1 MRMLEA
7 REDAPLARESGKDF
21 VRRHAAAQELDRDAL
36 VEEAVGALGE
46 EDLAHAAAPEPA
58 EHPVG
63 TDALRRRS
71 FVRDPRESVE
81 KAARD
86 GHGRRLEKA
95 AGFGVGREELANALG
110 EIAVGERGEAALS
123 FGRREL
129 DELLEERPD
138 LGPAPAPFTGR

>member
-1 MRMLEA
+1 MPPR
-7 REDAPLARESGKDF
+7 
-21 VRRHAAAQELDRDAL
+21 
-36 VEEAVGALGE
+36 
-46 EDLAHAAAPEPA
+46 PEPA
-58 EHPVG
+58 EHAVG

-81 KAARD
+81 EAARD

-95 AGFGVGREELANALG
+95 AGFGVGREELADALG

-138 LGPAPAPFTGR
+138 LGPAPDSVHGSSTTRLTSPSPSKAPGREMRAPPASGA